1 MGDLFALAVEAHGGM
16 QRRDELKTLRTELS
30 VAGSMWSVEQQ
41 QSSLLT
47 GKIFEIETHTE
58 RLTITPSQGP
68 NVQSFRP
75 RPTRA

>member
-41 QSSLLT
+41 QSSCSRARSSRSRRIPNGLPS
-47 GKIFEIETHTE
+47 
-58 RLTITPSQGP
+58 RLHKVRTS
-68 NVQSFRP
+68 QSFRP